1 MDNIIVVVKII
12 AGCVLGR
19 GRLLLVAAISR
30 RELMRRVTVYRRLPR
45 IFVPAIRHRCA
56 LSRPHDLQF
65 TSYALEMAAVLSRFL
80 KAPYTPNEI
89 TAGLSRHGRLHSA
102 SGTPPTIFP
111 RGTLDNFDV

>member
-45 IFVPAIRHRCA
+45 IFAPAIRPPSLRV
-56 LSRPHDLQF
+56 PHF
-65 TSYALEMAAVLSRFL
+65 TSYTLEAAAALSRFL
-80 KAPYTPNEI
+80 EAPRARSLRVYRDTDDFIPQ
-89 TAGLSRHGRLHSA
+89 AAR
-102 SGTPPTIFP
+102 P
-111 RGTLDNFDV
+111 RRFFLAVR